1 MKDLKDHRYCSQIS
15 QIHTVGT
22 CIGMSLRIFKSIL
35 RASHNISQR
44 GEAFSCFACVTPK
57 HGVDGLIRLRK
68 HIRINLVNVDSA
80 KRLTVLYMSMY
91 EALHMK

>member
-1 MKDLKDHRYCSQIS
+1 MKDLKDQRYCSQIS
-15 QIHTVGT
+15 QIQQARALNV
-22 CIGMSLRIFKSIL
+22 FKSIL